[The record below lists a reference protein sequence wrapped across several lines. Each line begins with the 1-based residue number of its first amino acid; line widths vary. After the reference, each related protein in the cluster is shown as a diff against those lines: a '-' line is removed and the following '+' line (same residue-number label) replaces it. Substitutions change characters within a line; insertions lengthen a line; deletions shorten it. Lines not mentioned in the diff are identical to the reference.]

1 LRSDSGTTTSDN
13 IYSVKEQLDKNF
25 PIADQTVKRTTKMA
39 MVWLLTLTTC
49 VGKQRTARRGDR
61 DWCQWKGRGEVAG
74 MRSNVWETWT
84 GGQRNKKNATKNWRW
99 VERNKKGLRIS
110 SLFVFTIE
118 IKFRG
123 GIKTRRYLGKLLE
136 KVFLL
141 NSLNFNLGRVF
152 GEILKMP

>member
-1 LRSDSGTTTSDN
+1 
-13 IYSVKEQLDKNF
+13 
-25 PIADQTVKRTTKMA
+25 
-39 MVWLLTLTTC
+39 
-49 VGKQRTARRGDR
+49 
-61 DWCQWKGRGEVAG
+61 VAG
-74 MRSNVWETWT
+74 MRSNVWETGT